1 GSEGVVQIDL
11 RRMNKII
18 EIDEKNMFAV
28 VEPYVCCSQLHSEVM
43 KKGLN
48 CHIIG
53 AGPNTSP
60 LASTTSG
67 WGNGWTG
74 LATAYG
80 ARNPL
85 ALEWVLPN
93 GDLLKLGS
101 IGSDSGWISGDGPGP
116 GLRGIM
122 RGMMG
127 AQGGLGVFTKCAIK
141 LFPWNG
147 PEKVD
152 VEGLVLDLKAE
163 IPKTEKIYFLFSKDH
178 DAFAD
183 LAYEIGNAEIGY
195 LHCKGA
201 FGMFKVGSP
210 KIMNK
215 ILETKLM
222 REMLKAFKVCTFFAI
237 SASSE
242 RELEYEEKVI
252 RKIVAENNGALL
264 DLSKL
269 KFIHGGLWWGLHR
282 SIQPALAFRPG
293 GDFLTSMGSCVAYDN
308 AVLQVKVGEKIK
320 QEYIDKGA
328 FFEDLA
334 DCTWGGIYEGTS
346 NWGHLEEVG
355 MYNRR
360 DQKSQDARFEY
371 LEVVNQKTF
380 EHKLGLGLSALA
392 PGMYNTYGPKMFNY
406 HIWQMKIKQ
415 ALDPQHASDSSFY
428 VPPLDEYE
436 EGME

>member
-1 GSEGVVQIDL
+1 MLESNVYKELEDVLGSENITQEPGILDGYAWQPALNLGREPWIPRPEAVVLPQTTQEVQDIVRICNSHKIKFKAFSTGWAAWGGPGSEGVVQIDL

-178 DAFAD
+178 DAYAD

-242 RELEYEEKVI
+242 RELEYEETVI
-252 RKIVAENNGALL
+252 RKIVAENNGAL
-264 DLSKL
+264 
-269 KFIHGGLWWGLHR
+269 
-282 SIQPALAFRPG
+282 
-293 GDFLTSMGSCVAYDN
+293 
-308 AVLQVKVGEKIK
+308 
-320 QEYIDKGA
+320 
-328 FFEDLA
+328 
-334 DCTWGGIYEGTS
+334 
-346 NWGHLEEVG
+346 
-355 MYNRR
+355 
-360 DQKSQDARFEY
+360 
-371 LEVVNQKTF
+371 
-380 EHKLGLGLSALA
+380 
-392 PGMYNTYGPKMFNY
+392 
-406 HIWQMKIKQ
+406 
-415 ALDPQHASDSSFY
+415 
-428 VPPLDEYE
+428 
-436 EGME
+436 